1 MFHGTSTGVLGAL
14 IIGISSLA
22 AAQDPAS
29 RSADLGAC
37 IASANGE
44 RRARGCNAVIEAG
57 VDSPADLARAH
68 LNRAGV
74 RVVTGPDGRTTL
86 EYDVDRALADFGE
99 AIRLD
104 SKLVAAYD
112 ARARAWQGK
121 GDLDRAIADCDEA
134 IRVQQLETRP
144 HAIPTLHHLF
154 MRRGDVWRDK
164 GALDRAL
171 ADFEAALAAK
181 PDDYNR
187 GLVILNRGLTYQMM
201 REFDRAVTDFS
212 ELISQRWSVPRS
224 YAGRGLVHLQMGNL
238 RQAWDDFGSAI
249 GRSDYRGT
257 PALALHG
264 RGVARGKLGDE
275 TGGRADIMAAEAVD
289 ERLSRQ
295 LAGLGEGLLSGGVEM
310 ARARFDHAIR
320 FTPDRYGLA
329 LALYGRGA
337 MRNRG
342 GDKAMGGR
350 DQAAAVVLDPD
361 VVKDVA
367 KLGFK

>member
-1 MFHGTSTGVLGAL
+1 MSHGTSTGVLGAL
-14 IIGISSLA
+14 IIGVSSFA
-22 AAQDPAS
+22 AAQNPAS
-29 RSADLGAC
+29 WSMALGGC
-37 IASANGE
+37 LASANGE
-44 RRARGCNAVIEAG
+44 TRARGCNAVIEAG

-74 RVVTGPDGRTTL
+74 RVVTAPDGRTTL
-86 EYDVDRALADFGE
+86 EYDADRALADFSE

-104 SKLVAAYD
+104 PKLVAAYD
-112 ARARAWQGK
+112 ARAVVWQGK

-134 IRVQQLETRP
+134 IRLGQLEAANP
-144 HAIPTLHHLF
+144 HAFPPLHYLF
-154 MRRGDVWRDK
+154 MQRGDIWRDN

-181 PDDYNR
+181 PSDR
-187 GLVILNRGLTYQMM
+187 GLVILKRGLTYQMM
-201 REFDRAVTDFS
+201 REFDRALADFS
-212 ELISQRWSVPRS
+212 ELIRERWWVPRS

-238 RQAWDDFGSAI
+238 RQAWDDFASAI
-249 GRSDYRGT
+249 RQSEDRGT
-257 PALALHG
+257 LAFALHG

-275 TGGRADIMAAEAVD
+275 RGGRADIMAAEAVD

-295 LAGLGEGLLSGGVEM
+295 LADLGEGLLSGGVEM
-310 ARARFDHAIR
+310 ARARFDNAIHFAR
-320 FTPDRYGLA
+320 DRYGLA

-337 MRNRG
+337 MGIRG
-342 GDKAMGGR
+342 GNKTMGVR
-350 DQAAAVVLDPD
+350 DQAAAVVLNPD